1 MRKHFDKNT
10 YLYPMPVLIIG
21 TYDKNGIANA
31 MNAAWGGIYDDNQIT
46 ICLST
51 NHKTT
56 DNIKLHKEFSVAF
69 ATSNTIEI
77 SDYVGIVSGNDVDKI
92 RKANLHVIKSD
103 VVNAPIF
110 DEYPLT
116 IECRLVDLQDDG
128 TTTHVIADI
137 IGISADESIL
147 TNNKVDVEKLSP
159 IAYDPACHTYY
170 KIDKIVGHAFKD
182 GLKLK

>member
-21 TYDKNGIANA
+21 TYDKDNIPNA

-51 NHKTT
+51 SHKTT
-56 DNIKLHKEFSVAF
+56 DNIKLHKEFTVAF
-69 ATSNTIEI
+69 ATSNTIEV
-77 SDYVGIVSGNDVDKI
+77 SDYLGIETGYKVNKI
-92 RKANLHVIKSD
+92 EKTKIHVVKSD
-103 VVNAPIF
+103 VVNAPIIE
-110 DEYPLT
+110 EYPLT

-137 IGISADESIL
+137 VGISADESIL
-147 TNNKVDVEKLSP
+147 TDGKVDVEKLSP

-170 KIDKIVGHAFKD
+170 KIDKVVGHAFRD
-182 GLKLK
+182 GMKLR